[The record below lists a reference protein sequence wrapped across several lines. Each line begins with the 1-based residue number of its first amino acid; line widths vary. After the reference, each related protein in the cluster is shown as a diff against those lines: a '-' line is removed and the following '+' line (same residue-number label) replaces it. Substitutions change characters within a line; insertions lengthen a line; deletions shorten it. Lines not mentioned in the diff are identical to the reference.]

1 MLLRKITLENI
12 RSYREKTEINIPTGR
27 ILFQGDI
34 GCGKSTI
41 LSAIEFALFGLGDID
56 GNALLRS
63 GEKEG
68 SVLLEFE
75 VNNKNYQIFRSLIR
89 RNNKKTTQEEGYI
102 IDGDVITT
110 YSVSEMKSKILKI
123 ININEKAQTRTTSVI
138 YRFAIFTPQEMM
150 KQILSEMP
158 EKRLEILRRAFNIE
172 EYSTVKKNTEMLLG
186 WSNAEIRIGSEITK
200 DLQEKET
207 LLYEINNRVSLL
219 ATEIEKFNEEISEIH
234 RKVKELKGNIEN
246 LKQKE
251 VLVLQLQASIP
262 HLKNTVERNQNSLN
276 QAQDRSIH
284 LKDDLSSITTREI
297 LIKQLTPSYE
307 DYLSKKERLK
317 QLESSVKLHDNLEKE
332 RTKLDQAIDNARGN
346 LESEIDRLTDEKK
359 ADTKKIE
366 MEENSIKEALR
377 ILEEK
382 ESTLKRSIAQLP
394 TLREESANIL
404 SLLSKHITEEITI
417 QQQASKKQREIE
429 NIISIGENA
438 PCPICR
444 QKLSVEHLSKVK
456 AQFEQEK
463 LGVEEHI
470 RYLKNTIVTYEQQA
484 SKTKGLIRNLEN
496 EEENLKAIQRELGKL
511 SEKNNAIESGK
522 KTLQLKASLI
532 NENLQNLHKE
542 NYSLRER
549 KRLAEILRDMAI
561 LANDK
566 KLFAELEQTISKYEF
581 EKIELRYIENI
592 QEIKRKTKIE
602 KEIED
607 VNLLMEALKIELN
620 LDRQKLH
627 DEQTLLDKNKN
638 AISDLKILEADV
650 EKSQNEI
657 SELSQMTSG
666 KRSELKLLESNLNQL
681 EREVK
686 DKKDRNQN
694 KQILQHTNNW
704 LEEHFITAV
713 QDIERHVLQNI
724 NEEFNQLFQKWFNI
738 LMETGDINVEA
749 DTNFTPII
757 TQNGYSLGIN
767 SLSGGEK
774 TSVALAYRLALNT
787 MLKKIA
793 GMDNALLIL
802 DEPTDGFGKE
812 QLVRLTK
819 VLDELQAAQII
830 MVSHERELESFVD
843 KIYRVTKDGNRSRIN
858 VLGYN

>member
-1 MLLRKITLENI
+1 MLLKKITLENI
-12 RSYREKTEINIPTGR
+12 RSYREKTEIDIPTGR

-207 LLYEINNRVSLL
+207 LLYELNNRVSLL

-276 QAQDRSIH
+276 QAQDRLIH

-332 RTKLDQAIDNARGN
+332 RTKLEQAIDNARGI

-359 ADTKKIE
+359 ADTEKIE

-456 AQFEQEK
+456 AEFDQEK

-484 SKTKGLIRNLEN
+484 SKTKSLIRNLEN
-496 EEENLKAIQRELGKL
+496 EEANLKAIQRELGKL

-620 LDRQKLH
+620 LDRQKLN

-830 MVSHERELESFVD
+830 MVSHERELEGFVD

>member
-186 WSNAEIRIGSEITK
+186 WSNAEIRVGSEITK

-207 LLYEINNRVSLL
+207 LLYEINNRVTFL
-219 ATEIEKFNEEISEIH
+219 ATEIEKFNEEISEIQI
-234 RKVKELKGNIEN
+234 KVKELKGNIEN

-251 VLVLQLQASIP
+251 VLVLQLQTSIP

-276 QAQDRSIH
+276 QAQDRLIH

-297 LIKQLTPSYE
+297 LIKQLRPSYE
-307 DYLSKKERLK
+307 DYLSKKDRLK
-317 QLESSVKLHDNLEKE
+317 QLESSVRLHDNLEKE
-332 RTKLDQAIDNARGN
+332 RTKIEQAIDNTRGN

-359 ADTKKIE
+359 ADTEKIQ
-366 MEENSIKEALR
+366 MEEKSIKEALR
-377 ILEEK
+377 ISEDK
-382 ESTLKRSIAQLP
+382 ESALKRSIAQLP

-417 QQQASKKQREIE
+417 QEQASNKQREIE
-429 NIISIGENA
+429 NIISVGLNA

-444 QKLSVEHLSKVK
+444 QKLSVEHISKVK
-456 AQFEQEK
+456 AEFDQEK

-484 SKTKGLIRNLEN
+484 SKTKSLIRNLEN

-511 SEKNNAIESGK
+511 NEKNNAIESGK

-561 LANDK
+561 LANNK

-592 QEIKRKTKIE
+592 QEIKRKPKIE

-620 LDRQKLH
+620 LDHQKLH

-638 AISDLKILEADV
+638 AIRDLKILEADV

-686 DKKDRNQN
+686 DKRDRNQN

>member
-1 MLLRKITLENI
+1 MLLKRITLENI
-12 RSYREKTEINIPTGR
+12 RSYREKTEIDIPTGR

-63 GEKEG
+63 GEKAG

-172 EYSTVKKNTEMLLG
+172 EYNTVKKNTEMFLG

-207 LLYEINNRVSLL
+207 SLYELNNRVTLL
-219 ATEIEKFNEEISEIH
+219 ATEIGKVNEEISELH
-234 RKVKELKGNIEN
+234 RKVNELKGNIEN

-251 VLVLQLQASIP
+251 VLVLQLQTSIP

-297 LIKQLTPSYE
+297 LIKQLRPSYE
-307 DYLSKKERLK
+307 DYLSKKDRLK
-317 QLESSVKLHDNLEKE
+317 QLESSVKLHNNLEKE
-332 RTKLDQAIDNARGN
+332 RTKLEQAIDNTRRN

-359 ADTKKIE
+359 ADTEKIE

-404 SLLSKHITEEITI
+404 SLLSKHITEAITI
-417 QQQASKKQREIE
+417 QEQASKKQNEIE
-429 NIISIGENA
+429 NIISVGENA

-444 QKLSVEHLSKVK
+444 QKLSVEHISKVK
-456 AQFEQEK
+456 AEFDQEK

-484 SKTKGLIRNLEN
+484 SETRSLIGNLEH
-496 EEENLKAIQRELGKL
+496 EEETLKEIQRELGKL

-522 KTLQLKASLI
+522 KTLQLKESLI

-581 EKIELRYIENI
+581 EKVELRYIENI
-592 QEIKRKTKIE
+592 QEIKRKPKIE

-620 LDRQKLH
+620 LDHQKLH

-638 AISDLKILEADV
+638 AIRDLKILEADV

>member
-1 MLLRKITLENI
+1 MLLKKITLENI
-12 RSYREKTEINIPTGR
+12 RSYREKTEIEIPTGR

-89 RNNKKTTQEEGYI
+89 RNNRKTTQEEGYI

-207 LLYEINNRVSLL
+207 LLYEINNRITLL
-219 ATEIEKFNEEISEIH
+219 VTEIGKLNEEISEIQI
-234 RKVKELKGNIEN
+234 KVKELKGNIEN

-251 VLVLQLQASIP
+251 VLVLQLQTSIP

-276 QAQDRSIH
+276 QAQDRLIH

-317 QLESSVKLHDNLEKE
+317 QLESSVKLHDTLEKE
-332 RTKLDQAIDNARGN
+332 RTKLEQAIDYARGN
-346 LESEIDRLTDEKK
+346 LKSEIDRLTDERK
-359 ADTKKIE
+359 AETEKIE

-377 ILEEK
+377 ILEDK
-382 ESTLKRSIAQLP
+382 ESTLKRSITQLP

-417 QQQASKKQREIE
+417 QEQTSKKRREIE

-456 AQFEQEK
+456 AEFDQEK

-484 SKTKGLIRNLEN
+484 SKTKSLIRNLEN

-566 KLFAELEQTISKYEF
+566 TLFAELEQTISKYEF

-607 VNLLMEALKIELN
+607 VNLLMEALKVELD

-638 AISDLKILEADV
+638 AIRDLKILEADV

-657 SELSQMTSG
+657 SELGQMTSG

-686 DKKDRNQN
+686 DKKHRNQN

>member
-1 MLLRKITLENI
+1 MLLKKITLENI
-12 RSYREKTEINIPTGR
+12 RSYREKTEIEIPTGR

-89 RNNKKTTQEEGYI
+89 RNNRKTTQEEGYI

-207 LLYEINNRVSLL
+207 LLYEINNRITLL
-219 ATEIEKFNEEISEIH
+219 VTEIGKLNEEISEIQI
-234 RKVKELKGNIEN
+234 KVKELKGNIEN

-251 VLVLQLQASIP
+251 VLVLQLQTSIP

-276 QAQDRSIH
+276 QAQDRLIH

-307 DYLSKKERLK
+307 DYLSKKDRLK
-317 QLESSVKLHDNLEKE
+317 QLESSIKLHDNLEKE
-332 RTKLDQAIDNARGN
+332 RTNIEQAIDNTRGN

-359 ADTKKIE
+359 ADTEKIE
-366 MEENSIKEALR
+366 MEEKSIKEALR

-382 ESTLKRSIAQLP
+382 ESTLTRSIAQLP

-417 QQQASKKQREIE
+417 QEQTSKKRREIE

-456 AQFEQEK
+456 AEFDQEK

-484 SKTKGLIRNLEN
+484 SKTKSLIRNLEN
-496 EEENLKAIQRELGKL
+496 EEENLKVIQRELGKL

-549 KRLAEILRDMAI
+549 KRLAEILRDMSI

-566 KLFAELEQTISKYEF
+566 TLFAELEQTISKYEF

-607 VNLLMEALKIELN
+607 VNLLMEALKVELD

-638 AISDLKILEADV
+638 AIRDLKILEADV

-657 SELSQMTSG
+657 SELGQMTSG